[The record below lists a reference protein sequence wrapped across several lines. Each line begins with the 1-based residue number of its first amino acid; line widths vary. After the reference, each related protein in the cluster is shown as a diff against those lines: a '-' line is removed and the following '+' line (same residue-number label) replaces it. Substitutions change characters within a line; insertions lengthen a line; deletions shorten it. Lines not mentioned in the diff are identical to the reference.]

1 MANSILE
8 TMQTIEAEAKAVLAD
23 YDAQIQALRAQSAED
38 LDKVKLDCDQ
48 ETKLQVS
55 KLEAVLTQQKTD
67 LQASLAET
75 MAKNDQHVR
84 SVLSD
89 KKAGLTQQIVDRVVE
104 KYDN

>member
-8 TMQTIEAEAKAVLAD
+8 TMQTIEAEAKDVLAD

-67 LQASLAET
+67 LQAKLTET
-75 MAKNDQHVR
+75 ISKTDQHVQ

-89 KKAGLTQQIVDRVVE
+89 KKAGLVQQIVDRVVE
-104 KYDN
+104 KYGN

>member
-8 TMQTIEAEAKAVLAD
+8 TMQSIEAEAKDVLAD
-23 YDAQIQALRAQSAED
+23 YDAQIQALRTQSAED
-38 LDKVKLDCDQ
+38 LEKVKLDCDQ

-67 LQASLAET
+67 QQAKLAET
-75 MAKNDQHVR
+75 ISKNDQHVR

-89 KKAGLTQQIVDRVVE
+89 KKAGLVQQIVDRVVE
-104 KYDN
+104 KYGN